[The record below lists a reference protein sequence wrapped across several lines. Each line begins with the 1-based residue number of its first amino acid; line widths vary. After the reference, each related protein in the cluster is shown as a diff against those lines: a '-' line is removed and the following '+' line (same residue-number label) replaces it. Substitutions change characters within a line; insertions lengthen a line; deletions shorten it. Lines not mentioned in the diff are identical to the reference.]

1 MEKIGKEKVW
11 QAVGCLICI
20 VVLSA
25 RLDTV
30 GASEFSG
37 GRLTG
42 PLFTMAHIG
51 TLLFPLALAL
61 TFFLGR
67 LAAAIALLAAV
78 LCSPLYLYFLLPGP
92 YRWIF
97 KGEYSVPIQRPF
109 SWDNWAIAGILSLLF
124 AAILSFA
131 VFRNVP
137 QRTHN
142 SDRSR

>member
-1 MEKIGKEKVW
+1 MKKIGKEKVW
-11 QAVGCLICI
+11 QAVGCLICT
-20 VVLSA
+20 VVLWA

-42 PLFTMAHIG
+42 PLFTMAETG
-51 TLLFPLALAL
+51 GLLFPLALAL

-67 LAAAIALLAAV
+67 IAATIALLAAL
-78 LCSPLYLYFLLPGP
+78 LCLPLYLYFVLPGP

-97 KGEYSVPIQRPF
+97 KGEYSVPLQGPF
-109 SWDNWAIAGILSLLF
+109 NWDNWAIAGILSLLF

-131 VFRNVP
+131 VFREP
-137 QRTHN
+137 QRTPN
-142 SDRSR
+142 SDRS